1 MTPSKFAEYKKA
13 IGGFVGTAIPLVGA
27 IVAAN
32 VLNGDA
38 AHYAAIVLA
47 GLTAIGG
54 PLGVALAPKNG
65 PKTTVLVDDVRAL
78 LANATEIHQVLAEAG
93 AELERVQHPL
103 LPLPATVDPSHVVGG
118 VVEAPSTAPLELE
131 PAGSEGS

>member
-32 VLNGDA
+32 VLTGDA
-38 AHYAAIVLA
+38 AHYAAIILA

-65 PKTTVLVDDVRAL
+65 PKTKVLVDDVKAL
-78 LANATEIHQVLAEAG
+78 LANATEIHQVLQDAAV
-93 AELERVQHPL
+93 ELERVQHPL
-103 LPLPATVDPSHVVGG
+103 LTATPAGQSTVVGG
-118 VVEAPSTAPLELE
+118 VVGQPLELE
-131 PAGSEGS
+131 PAGAEGA